1 MRELECCEMTTM
13 HIRINSRI
21 TEDFDVITDKYGKKA
36 TGVVRRVRK
45 LGLPGKEYYEV
56 VMDKDK
62 GKKDPM
68 SYLLYRHEFDIITGG
83 C

>member
-1 MRELECCEMTTM
+1 M

-21 TEDFDVITDKYGKKA
+21 TEDFDVITEKYGKRA

-45 LGLPGKEYYEV
+45 LGLPDREYYEV

-68 SYLLYRHEFDIITGG
+68 SYLLYRHEFDIIITGG

>member
-1 MRELECCEMTTM
+1 MRELEYCKVTTM

-21 TEDFDVITDKYGKKA
+21 TEDFDVITEKYGKKA

-45 LGLPGKEYYEV
+45 LGLPDKEYFEV

-68 SYLLYRHEFDIITGG
+68 PYLLYRHEFDIIS
-83 C
+83 

>member
-1 MRELECCEMTTM
+1 M

-21 TEDFDVITDKYGKKA
+21 TEDFDVITEKYGKKA

-45 LGLPGKEYYEV
+45 LGLPDKEYYEV

-62 GKKDPM
+62 WKKVPM
-68 SYLLYRHEFDIITGG
+68 SYLLYRHEFDIIMGG
-83 C
+83 CY

>member
-1 MRELECCEMTTM
+1 M

-21 TEDFDVITDKYGKKA
+21 TEDFDVITEKYGKKA

-45 LGLPGKEYYEV
+45 LGLHDKEYYEV

-62 GKKDPM
+62 GKKEPM
-68 SYLLYRHEFDIITGG
+68 SYWLY
-83 C
+83 

>member
-1 MRELECCEMTTM
+1 MTAM
-13 HIRINSRI
+13 HIRINSHI
-21 TEDFDVITDKYGKKA
+21 AEDFDVITEKYGKSA

-45 LGLPGKEYYEV
+45 LGLPNKEYYEV

-68 SYLLYRHEFDIITGG
+68 SYLLYRHEFDIIS
-83 C
+83 

>member
-1 MRELECCEMTTM
+1 MTTM

-21 TEDFDVITDKYGKKA
+21 TEDFDVITEKYGKKA
-36 TGVVRRVRK
+36 TGVVKRVRK
-45 LGLPGKEYYEV
+45 LGLPDKEYYEV

-68 SYLLYRHEFDIITGG
+68 SYLLYRHEFDIIS
-83 C
+83 